1 MLGDNFACV
10 TGMAKMTGS
19 FKGKEF
25 TGGFRAI
32 DIFEKKNDKWQA
44 ITSQV
49 TRVKK
54 EGIISPLTARELPA
68 FHA

>member
-1 MLGDNFACV
+1 
-10 TGMAKMTGS
+10 MAG
-19 FKGKEF
+19 
-25 TGGFRAI
+25 R

-54 EGIISPLTARELPA
+54 ERNNLPVNRA
-68 FHA
+68 